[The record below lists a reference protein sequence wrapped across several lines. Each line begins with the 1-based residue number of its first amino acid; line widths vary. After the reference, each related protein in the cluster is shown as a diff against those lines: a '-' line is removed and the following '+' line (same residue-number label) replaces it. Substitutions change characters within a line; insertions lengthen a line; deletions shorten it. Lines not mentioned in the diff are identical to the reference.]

1 MSLFKSF
8 ILAVTMISALFVFTA
23 PVTSY
28 AAGSSSDEACQA
40 LLAVNPSGKCDK
52 SAESSLTKILR
63 VVLQLLSAIAA
74 VIAVIMLIVS
84 GLKYITSQGDAA
96 GAASARNTLV
106 YAIVGI
112 VIVVFAQ
119 IIVKFVLKKSAGV

>member
-1 MSLFKSF
+1 MRLFKSF
-8 ILAVTMISALFVFTA
+8 VLALMMVSALFVFTA
-23 PVTSY
+23 PATSF

-40 LLAVNPSGKCDK
+40 ILAVNPSGKCDK
-52 SAESSLTKILR
+52 SASTALTRILR
-63 VVLQLLSAIAA
+63 VVLQLLSVIAA

-84 GLKYITSQGDAA
+84 GFKFITSQGDAA
-96 GAASARNTLV
+96 GAASARNTLI